1 MVSISEPTT
10 PRVEQNQRTQSFFS
24 HYANTHQVC
33 FCGSLVGCAGQTAQS
48 FPPVQSLP
56 TDACLFFIR
65 LTQAIFRLQSKHL
78 LLNIHHS
85 LSKPRQT
92 QIFQIPNHLPP
103 LRPVQPPKDKIV
115 VQQLTQPD
123 SLIQHMM
130 EDVHQ

>member
-1 MVSISEPTT
+1 MQIHIKFAFAVHLLVALVKLPKVS
-10 PRVEQNQRTQSFFS
+10 RQFNLFQ
-24 HYANTHQVC
+24 
-33 FCGSLVGCAGQTAQS
+33 QT
-48 FPPVQSLP
+48 L
-56 TDACLFFIR
+56 ACFFIW

-92 QIFQIPNHLPP
+92 QIFQFLNHLPP
-103 LRPVQPPKDKIV
+103 LCPVQPPKDKIV
-115 VQQLTQPD
+115 VQQLTQPY